1 MAITAQD
8 INKLRKMTGAG
19 MMDCKKALVE
29 AEGDFDLAID
39 NLRKK
44 GQKIAAKRADRDA
57 NEGVVIARTS
67 EAGNEGFV
75 VSVSCETDFV
85 AKNSDFQ
92 DFVKSIADIAVA
104 NKPANKE
111 ALLALPMN
119 DGTVAD
125 ALIEQTG
132 KIGEKIECSSY
143 EYVQGDGIASYIHAG
158 SKIGVLVSYKDGG
171 KEGSD
176 QFFKGVAMHI
186 AAMKPTILSYEE
198 FDAEFIA
205 KETEAFKNEILVE
218 NEERQRLGKH
228 LKNVPDYVSKV
239 QLTPDVM
246 QQVEDKIKAELL
258 AEGKP
263 EAILDKIVPGKLER
277 YMADNTLLDQ
287 QYCLLNQFYAL
298 DDSKTVAAAI
308 KDFNEGAEVV
318 SFKRIAVGS

>member
-44 GQKIAAKRADRDA
+44 GQKIAAKRADREA
-57 NEGVVIARTS
+57 NEGVVIATTT
-67 EAGNEGFV
+67 EAGDEGIV
-75 VSVSCETDFV
+75 VAISCETDFV
-85 AKNSDFQ
+85 AKNDDFQ
-92 DFVKSIADIAVA
+92 AFVKSIAKIAID
-104 NKPANKE
+104 NKPADKA

-119 DGTVAD
+119 DATVAD
-125 ALIEQTG
+125 VLIEQTG

-143 EYVQGDGIASYIHAG
+143 EYVKGENIASYIHAG

-171 KEGSD
+171 KEGAD

-186 AAMKPTILSYEE
+186 AAMKPTIMSYEE
-198 FDAEFIA
+198 FDADFIA

-228 LKNVPDYVSKV
+228 LKNVPEYVSKV
-239 QLTPDVM
+239 QLTPEVM
-246 QQVEDKIKAELL
+246 SQVSDKIKAELL

-277 YMADNTLLDQ
+277 FVADNTLLDQ

-298 DDSKTVAAAI
+298 DDSKTVAEAVKA
-308 KDFNEGAEVV
+308 FNENAEVV
-318 SFKRIAVGS
+318 SFKRVAVG

>member
-1 MAITAQD
+1 MAVTAQE

-29 AEGDFDLAID
+29 ADGDFDAAID

-57 NEGVVIARTS
+57 NEGIVIAHTTDDS
-67 EAGNEGFV
+67 SKGIV
-75 VSVSCETDFV
+75 VAVSCETDFV
-85 AKNSDFQ
+85 AKNEDFTN
-92 DFVKSIADIAVA
+92 FAKSIAKVA
-104 NKPANKE
+104 MDNMPTDKE
-111 ALLALPMN
+111 ALLALPLG
-119 DGTVAD
+119 DGIVAD

-132 KIGEKIECSSY
+132 KIGEKIEVSSY
-143 EYVQGDGIASYIHAG
+143 ELVEGDNIASYIHAG

-171 KEGSD
+171 KDGAD

-198 FDAEFIA
+198 FDADFIG
-205 KETEAFKNEILVE
+205 KETEAFKNQIITE

-239 QLTPDVM
+239 QLTPEVM
-246 QQVEDKIKAELL
+246 AQVEEKIKADLI

-263 EAILDKIVPGKLER
+263 EKILDKIVPGKLER
-277 YMADNTLLDQ
+277 YVADNTLLDQ
-287 QYCLLNQFYAL
+287 EYCLLNQFYAL
-298 DDSKTVAAAI
+298 DGNKTVADAL
-308 KDFNEGAEVV
+308 KDFSESAEVV
-318 SFKRIAVGS
+318 QFKRVEIGK

>member
-1 MAITAQD
+1 MAVTAQE

-29 AEGDFDLAID
+29 ADGDFDAAID

-57 NEGVVIARTS
+57 NEGVVVAHTTEDNSKGI
-67 EAGNEGFV
+67 V
-75 VSVSCETDFV
+75 VAVSCETDFV
-85 AKNSDFQ
+85 AKNEDFTN
-92 DFVKSIADIAVA
+92 FAKSIAQVA
-104 NKPANKE
+104 KDNMPADKE
-111 ALLALPMN
+111 ALLALPLN

-132 KIGEKIECSSY
+132 KIGEKIEVSSY
-143 EYVQGDGIASYIHAG
+143 ELVEGDNIASYIHAG

-171 KEGSD
+171 KEGAD

-198 FDAEFIA
+198 FDADFIG
-205 KETEAFKNEILVE
+205 KETEAFKNQIITE

-239 QLTPDVM
+239 QLTPEVM
-246 QQVEDKIKAELL
+246 AQVEEKVKADLI

-263 EAILDKIVPGKLER
+263 EQILDKIVPGKLER
-277 YMADNTLLDQ
+277 YVADNTLLDQ
-287 QYCLLNQFYAL
+287 EYCLLNQFYAL
-298 DDSKTVAAAI
+298 DADKTVADAL
-308 KDFNEGAEVV
+308 KGFSEGAEVV
-318 SFKRIAVGS
+318 KFKRVEIGK